1 MKENEKIFSLIDEID
16 GITTEVGISC
26 SKTKTV
32 SGCIMDFFI
41 KEKTDTNIILYE
53 YERIKNLSKIVN
65 DYLARL
71 GDTVNELQKL
81 TGQLQ
86 EEYTKNSLSKA

>member
-1 MKENEKIFSLIDEID
+1 LQVRQKQFSGFVLW
-16 GITTEVGISC
+16 IS
-26 SKTKTV
+26 
-32 SGCIMDFFI
+32 FI